1 MRLKELRLRQNKQQ
15 GEVAKDL
22 NMSQTGYSHY
32 ETGRT
37 QPNIEMIIKLAD
49 YFHVTID
56 NLLEHDVPYLMDKS
70 EFTKQQQEVIDQI
83 TELNDTQCILVK
95 TYILGMQSA
104 EQDKKQNLQKI
115 KE

>member
-49 YFHVTID
+49 YFHI
-56 NLLEHDVPYLMDKS
+56 
-70 EFTKQQQEVIDQI
+70 
-83 TELNDTQCILVK
+83 
-95 TYILGMQSA
+95 
-104 EQDKKQNLQKI
+104 
-115 KE
+115 